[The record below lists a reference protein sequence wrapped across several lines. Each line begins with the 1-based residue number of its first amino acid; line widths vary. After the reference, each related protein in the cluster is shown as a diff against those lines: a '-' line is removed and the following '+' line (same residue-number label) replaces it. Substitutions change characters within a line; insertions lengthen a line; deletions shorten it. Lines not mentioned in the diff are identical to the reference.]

1 MCVQVVAKH
10 GGKTEVLRHFGS
22 AHTDVELAALHAAAV
37 QFLDSIAAPTL
48 DLGISV
54 EPRSA
59 PRMDQISDFR
69 QREQLPLPKV
79 LAGSAADRAAG
90 GTPVVVGSFNELTWQ
105 VLVDVWRCLDF
116 GIDDQAFMSTV
127 IARIVQP
134 SAKRQVPAIMRSL
147 GQKPLHVNT
156 IFNCLKRA
164 NERDYHGR
172 IAAAC
177 HRYVRRVHQTTMVLY
192 DVTTL
197 YFETPKEDDLRR
209 VGMSK
214 ERRVDPQII
223 VGLIT
228 DRSGFPLHVD
238 FFHGRTAET
247 TTLIPMIN
255 TYCQA
260 NHIDHLVVVA
270 DAAMLSAKNLDAL
283 DAAGIDYIVADRLRK
298 APYAMEITDAD
309 LAVSERDTSVYALVE
324 TTKDMKS
331 PTGGTTTRRSV
342 VAFSP
347 KRYRYGLRSLRKQKE
362 KADAIAAGTKA
373 AKQARF
379 VRKQGG
385 QYVVNE
391 AAFDRAQALAG
402 WKSYLTSL
410 PKDQVNGHQIV
421 NYYHELYHVE
431 QAFRMAKTDLRAKP
445 MHHHDHDA
453 IKAHLAVAF
462 AALAMSTHIYQTTG
476 ITTPKLLQQHRYDTP
491 TSKPEPPSPQSHQ

>member
-1 MCVQVVAKH
+1 
-10 GGKTEVLRHFGS
+10 
-22 AHTDVELAALHAAAV
+22 
-37 QFLDSIAAPTL
+37 
-48 DLGISV
+48 
-54 EPRSA
+54 
-59 PRMDQISDFR
+59 
-69 QREQLPLPKV
+69 
-79 LAGSAADRAAG
+79 
-90 GTPVVVGSFNELTWQ
+90 
-105 VLVDVWRCLDF
+105 
-116 GIDDQAFMSTV
+116 
-127 IARIVQP
+127 
-134 SAKRQVPAIMRSL
+134 
-147 GQKPLHVNT
+147 
-156 IFNCLKRA
+156 
-164 NERDYHGR
+164 
-172 IAAAC
+172 
-177 HRYVRRVHQTTMVLY
+177 
-192 DVTTL
+192 
-197 YFETPKEDDLRR
+197 
-209 VGMSK
+209 
-214 ERRVDPQII
+214 
-223 VGLIT
+223 
-228 DRSGFPLHVD
+228 
-238 FFHGRTAET
+238 
-247 TTLIPMIN
+247 MIN

-347 KRYRYGLRSLRKQKE
+347 KRYRYDLRSLRKQKE

-431 QAFRMAKTDLRAKP
+431 QAFRMAKTGLCQ
-445 MHHHDHDA
+445 
-453 IKAHLAVAF
+453 IL
-462 AALAMSTHIYQTTG
+462 
-476 ITTPKLLQQHRYDTP
+476 
-491 TSKPEPPSPQSHQ
+491 